1 MKRILDTIQKI
12 EKLNTI
18 NVIDEV
24 GTGGANH
31 LYSITRDNDEI
42 ATIQFQHGPRN
53 EENSTKGI
61 LDVDLL
67 EIVRDRLTSFQ
78 DGPFNSKY
86 NAEALVF
93 VEAALKAL
101 NQRVLDRVERGV
113 LGKNEK

>member
-1 MKRILDTIQKI
+1 MKRILDTIQEV

-18 NVIDEV
+18 NVIDEL
-24 GTGGANH
+24 GPGGANH

-42 ATIQFQHGPRN
+42 STIQFQCGPRN
-53 EENSTKGI
+53 EKKSIKGV

-67 EIVRDRLTSFQ
+67 EIVRDRLISFQ
-78 DGPFNSKY
+78 NGPFNSKY